1 VPTYPFL
8 SDEWID
14 AARKIYS
21 AYEGTTQPV
30 AQAITINMVISE
42 VPFGSGTV
50 DAHVD
55 TRSGKLALDT
65 GHIDRADVTLGLD
78 WATARALVVDQ
89 NQQAAMQA
97 FMTGKIR
104 LMGGDM
110 MKLMALQASTATPD
124 PAAAEVARQVQAI
137 TA

>member
-1 VPTYPFL
+1 VATYPFL
-8 SDEWID
+8 SDDWID
-14 AARKIYS
+14 AARKIYKEN
-21 AYEGTTQPV
+21 EGKTPPV

-65 GHIDRADVTLGLD
+65 GHIDGADVTLGLD
-78 WATARALVVDQ
+78 WATARALIVDQ

-104 LMGGDM
+104 LIAGDM
-110 MKLMALQASTATPD
+110 MKLMALQASAATPD
-124 PAAAEVARQVQAI
+124 AAAADVARQVQAI